1 MKLKLQQKFNLGET
15 KLILKIDYL
24 SLIKYEMKSVIF
36 KIQIKQICIKLSIA
50 LFTIFD
56 Q

>member
-1 MKLKLQQKFNLGET
+1 MKLKLQQNFNLGKA

-36 KIQIKQICIKLSIA
+36 KIQICIKLSIA
-50 LFTIFD
+50 LLTIFD